1 MGLGSGTGAVLGRRG
16 GTVPSHSSP
25 LPAAV
30 APPTPSPRCRCPGS
44 PTLGVPSWLRGRLKA
59 KRGDVPRGCGSPD
72 PVCLTGGASGQPPLL
87 TVAKCSAGRS
97 QDPPGSLSRALG
109 LTPSVRAAA
118 APRAG
123 REVASCFILT
133 TPEVSLPPS
142 APHRAAAP
150 SPAAP
155 SGCPL
160 PGPEGAESP
169 LPAPRWRGPAPR
181 VLPGSAKGE
190 RGHRGG
196 SRAMRAASAG
206 AVVPPPCPPPLTQ
219 RGGSRARGQP
229 AARPAAGE
237 PALEIGYLLLSLD
250 PHVLHPLLYVL
261 AFVGAALLALLQP
274 GRRVHHLHGRDGNA
288 TALSGQ
294 RISGGGD

>member
-1 MGLGSGTGAVLGRRG
+1 MKSRCVEEPRG
-16 GTVPSHSSP
+16 QGWGWGQGQERCWAGGEAQSHPTAP

-59 KRGDVPRGCGSPD
+59 QRGDVPRGCGSPD
-72 PVCLTGGASGQPPLL
+72 PVCLTGGASGQPPPL

-169 LPAPRWRGPAPR
+169 LPAPWWRGPAPR

-196 SRAMRAASAG
+196 PEPRE
-206 AVVPPPCPPPLTQ
+206 PPLL
-219 RGGSRARGQP
+219 ARSSLLP
-229 AARPAAGE
+229 A
-237 PALEIGYLLLSLD
+237 
-250 PHVLHPLLYVL
+250 HHP
-261 AFVGAALLALLQP
+261 
-274 GRRVHHLHGRDGNA
+274 
-288 TALSGQ
+288 
-294 RISGGGD
+294 